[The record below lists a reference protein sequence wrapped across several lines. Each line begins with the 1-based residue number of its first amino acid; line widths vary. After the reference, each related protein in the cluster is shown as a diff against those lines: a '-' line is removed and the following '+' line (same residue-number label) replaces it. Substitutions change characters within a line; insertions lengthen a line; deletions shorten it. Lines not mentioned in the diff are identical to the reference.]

1 MGWYFRKSK
10 SVGPFR
16 VNFSKS
22 GLSFSTGVKG
32 ARMSFGPRGTYV
44 NIGRNGLY
52 YRKKLGSAQDKR
64 SVETQANSKYLLNQ
78 ADSATFQ
85 TVDAVKVQECSDELS
100 VTNQAIV
107 KDIKCARIVSW
118 IWAIISAI
126 LIVSVGWW
134 TGLIMLAIRCLL
146 KQFFRAEVNYEM
158 DSDATLEWEKFAEV
172 FSTLSAC
179 KKLWI
184 IETEQNVINT
194 KTNAGAHRNLTRS
207 ALKFSRIKANK
218 HNGLGVSSNAQSIKL
233 KGKQCAIL
241 FLPGDVIIKKGS
253 QFIAVSYKDLN
264 LYTGTTSFIETD
276 PVPKDATVIR
286 YTWQYVNKNGSPDKR
301 YSNNR
306 QLPVCQYGQIKLLAG
321 NQLSIEIH
329 VSNSVATANVGS
341 AFRCYANYLRELPQ
355 RELVLASPS
364 TASEA
369 KGNAVAPIKPR
380 VVEVTDNYADV
391 LGEPE
396 MPIESQDLV
405 DEMLMFLKEE

>member
-22 GLSFSTGVKG
+22 GLSFSAGVKG

-52 YRKKLGSAQDKR
+52 YRKKLGSTQNKK
-64 SVETQANSKYLLNQ
+64 SIETQANSKYLLNQ

-85 TVDAVKVQECSDELS
+85 PVDAVKVQECSDELS
-100 VTNQAIV
+100 VTNQTIV
-107 KDIKCARIVSW
+107 KDIKRARILFW
-118 IWAIISAI
+118 IWVIISAI

-134 TGLIMLAIRCLL
+134 TGLIMLTIHCLL

-158 DSDATLEWEKFAEV
+158 DPDAALEWEKFAEV

-207 ALKFSRIKANK
+207 TLKFSRIKANK
-218 HNGLGVSSNAQSIKL
+218 HNGLGVSSNAQSIRL

-241 FLPGDVIIKKGS
+241 FLPGDVIIKKWS
-253 QFIAVSYKDLN
+253 RIVAVSYKDLH
-264 LYTGTTSFIETD
+264 LFTGTTNFIETD

-321 NQLSIEIH
+321 NQLRVEIH
-329 VSNSVATANVGS
+329 VSNAIATANVGS
-341 AFRCYANYLRELPQ
+341 AFRCYTDYLSELPE

-364 TASEA
+364 AAIEA
-369 KGNAVAPIKPR
+369 KETTADPIEPL
-380 VVEVTDNYADV
+380 VIEVTDSYADV
-391 LGEPE
+391 LGEPG